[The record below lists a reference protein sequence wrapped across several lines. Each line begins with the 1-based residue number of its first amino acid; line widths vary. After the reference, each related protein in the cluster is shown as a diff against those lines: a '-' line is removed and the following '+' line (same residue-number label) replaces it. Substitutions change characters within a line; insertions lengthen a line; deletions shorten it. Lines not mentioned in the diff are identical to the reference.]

1 MNDMDAT
8 TQTTNTNDPSA
19 YLAPGRYV
27 DSDHPAV
34 IAFARR
40 VADPGLTPREIAVKL
55 YYAVRDEFLYDPYYF
70 DTTVEGLKGSH
81 VIEAGRG
88 FCVPKATLLAAT
100 ARVLGVPARVAYADV
115 RNRFQPLL
123 VRESRYPPVG
133 VRRQRRF
140 GLS

>member
-1 MNDMDAT
+1 MDAT
-8 TQTTNTNDPSA
+8 MQTTNTNDPSA

-40 VADPGLTPREIAVKL
+40 VADPAMTPREIAVKL

-70 DTTVEGLKGSH
+70 DITVEGLKGSR

-88 FCVPKATLLAAT
+88 FCV
-100 ARVLGVPARVAYADV
+100 
-115 RNRFQPLL
+115 
-123 VRESRYPPVG
+123 
-133 VRRQRRF
+133 QRRRCWQRLPVCWACRHGWAMPTF
-140 GLS
+140 ATT